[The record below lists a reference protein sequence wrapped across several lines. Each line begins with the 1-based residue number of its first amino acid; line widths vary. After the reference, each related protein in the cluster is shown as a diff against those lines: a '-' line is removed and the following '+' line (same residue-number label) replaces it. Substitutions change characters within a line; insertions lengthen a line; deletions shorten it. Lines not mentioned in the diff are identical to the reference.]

1 MSDAF
6 GDATKNVIPIWGL
19 MPDECQKII
28 AQAQKFI
35 RQGRASDVTEKS
47 RRAYICVF
55 DRHGTP
61 YTVGREQR
69 ILHLVGP
76 DGATIALSKNL
87 DVIIEALDA
96 SLQVY
101 N

>member
-1 MSDAF
+1 MTDPLNHAN
-6 GDATKNVIPIWGL
+6 APVIPVWGL
-19 MPDECQKII
+19 MPDECLKII

-35 RQGRASDVTEKS
+35 LQGRASDVSEH
-47 RRAYICVF
+47 RRSAYICVF

-76 DGATIALSKNL
+76 SGETIAISKNL
-87 DVIIEALDA
+87 DAIINALDA

>member
-1 MSDAF
+1 MAHPLNH
-6 GDATKNVIPIWGL
+6 ANAPVIPVWGL
-19 MPDECQKII
+19 MPDECLKII

-35 RQGRASDVTEKS
+35 LQGRASDVIEKH

-55 DRHGTP
+55 DHHGTP

-76 DGATIALSKNL
+76 DGATITLSKNL
-87 DVIIEALDA
+87 DVIINALDA
-96 SLQVY
+96 NLHIY